1 MKTKSVLL
9 FSSVLMILAISSM
22 SFNFAGWR
30 SLGTKTVNYRV
41 DHDVLDVQLRDGR
54 FQQLRFVVRGGDLN
68 MHKCVVH
75 FENGGQ
81 QEIELR
87 HNFDK
92 RSASRVVDLKG
103 NNRIIERISFWYDT
117 QNSANNKARLTV
129 FGK

>member
-1 MKTKSVLL
+1 MKKIHVLALTTVL
-9 FSSVLMILAISSM
+9 FIVAATTL
-22 SFNFAGWR
+22 SFKFAGWR
-30 SLGTKTVNYRV
+30 SLGTKTVNYKI

-54 FQQLRFVVRGGDLN
+54 FQQLRFVVRGGSLN
-68 MHKCVVH
+68 MHRCVVH

-81 QEIELR
+81 QELDLR
-87 HNFDK
+87 HNFIP

-117 QNSANNKARLTV
+117 KNSSNDKAKLTV